1 MPSPYPRPSR
11 SRPAAPLLTFADVAE
26 QLQVSPR
33 TVRRLADAGAL
44 PVIRIGR
51 AVRVAETDLAAYL
64 RRARAR

>member
-11 SRPAAPLLTFADVAE
+11 PPPAAPLLTFADVAE

-51 AVRVAETDLAAYL
+51 AVRIAETDLAAYL

>member
-1 MPSPYPRPSR
+1 MRRPPMAPPGGASP
-11 SRPAAPLLTFADVAE
+11 PLLTFVDVAE

-51 AVRVAETDLAAYL
+51 AVRIAAADLAAYL